1 MKRIFFLLSV
11 TFLFVFQSFLSFA
24 DEGMWIISLINKN
37 YNDMKK
43 QGLKLTAD
51 DIYNINHASL
61 KDAVVQFGRGCTGEI
76 VSNQG
81 LLLTN
86 YHCGFGQIQA
96 HSTPEIDFIA
106 DGYFAKNKGEELPNE
121 GLTVKFLV
129 RMDDVTGA
137 IFSVVNDQM
146 SYNEKQKAISTE
158 EEKLLAKATEGN
170 NYTAFVKS
178 FFTDNQ
184 YFLLVYK
191 IYRDV
196 RLVGAPP
203 QVIGQFGG
211 DTDNWMWPRHTAD
224 FSVFRVYADP
234 DGEPADYSPKNVPLK
249 PKHFLPVSLKGMH
262 KNDFAMI
269 IGYPGRTD
277 RYEPSFGVKQSLDVI
292 NPSIIKIRTLK
303 LAILKQHMDASRKA
317 AKKATDYSQIPKV
330 HIQYA
335 AKYAHTSNY
344 WKYFIGQN
352 KGIRRLHVVEKKQ
365 AFEKEFQNWVN
376 QNSQRKIKYG
386 TVLADL
392 EKTYAD
398 LENYYKLR
406 WYIRE
411 AGYRGPDGISF
422 AAKFK
427 KLENWYEKEDKVQDL
442 KSREPIVANLRNAG
456 KSYFKDFDLPTEIDL
471 FGQLMKLMN
480 DNILPEY
487 YPSIFKY
494 INRKY
499 KGDFMQYAQDAYK
512 ISIFRS
518 EAALNK
524 FLDKPSVEKLQ
535 KDPVYKTME
544 SLRGCLNKFKF
555 INKANLEKM
564 KELRS
569 LYMAGILEMEK
580 GKNLYPDANLTMR
593 LTYGTVQPYKPSDAV
608 DYNYFTTLKGVY
620 EKSFSDNPDY
630 EVPQKLLDLY
640 KAKDYGQYAENGVL
654 RTCFLTNND
663 ITGGNSG
670 SPVIN
675 GKGELVG
682 LAFDGDWEAMSGDIA
697 FEPELQRTIVV
708 DIRYVLFI
716 MDKYADAG
724 YLVDEMKLIVSAH

>member
-1 MKRIFFLLSV
+1 MKKSFFVISMIL
-11 TFLFVFQSFLSFA
+11 LFVFQSFLSFA

-43 QGLKLTAD
+43 QGLKLSAD

-96 HSTPEIDFIA
+96 HSTAENDFIA
-106 DGYFAKNKGEELPNE
+106 DGYFAKNQGEELPNE
-121 GLTVKFLV
+121 GLTVKFLI
-129 RMDDVTGA
+129 RIDDVTTA
-137 IFSVVNDQM
+137 IFSSLNDTM
-146 SYNEKQKAISTE
+146 SFNEKRKAIRKKAKELIS
-158 EEKLLAKATEGN
+158 KATEGN

-203 QVIGQFGG
+203 QTIGQFGG

-224 FSVFRVYADP
+224 FSVFRVYAGV

-249 PKHFLPVSLKGMH
+249 PKHALPVSLKGMH
-262 KNDFAMI
+262 KGDFAMI
-269 IGYPGRTD
+269 IGYPGSTD
-277 RYEPSFGVKQSLDVI
+277 RYETSFGVKQALDVI
-292 NPSIIKIRTLK
+292 NPSIVKIRTLK

-317 AKKATDYSQIPKV
+317 AKKATNYNNLPKV

-344 WKYFIGQN
+344 WKYFIGQS

-365 AFEKEFQNWVN
+365 AFEKKFNDWVN
-376 QNSQRKIKYG
+376 QNSGRKAKYG
-386 TVLADL
+386 TVLSDL

-427 KLENWYEKEDKVQDL
+427 KLNNWYEKQDKVQDI
-442 KSREPIVANLRNAG
+442 KSREPIVAELKEAG
-456 KSYFKDFDLPTEIDL
+456 KIYFKDFDLPTEIDL
-471 FGQLMKLMN
+471 FGQLLKMMN
-480 DNILPEY
+480 DDIFEEF
-487 YPSIFKY
+487 YPTIFKT

-499 KGDFMQYAQDAYK
+499 KGDFMEYAQDAYK

-518 EAALNK
+518 QAALNK
-524 FLDKPSVEKLQ
+524 FLDKPSLEKLQ

-544 SLRGCLNKFKF
+544 SLHGCLNKFGF
-555 INKANLEKM
+555 MNKANLNKM

-593 LTYGTVQPYKPSDAV
+593 LTYGTVQDYHPSDAI
-608 DYNYFTTLKGVY
+608 DYDYYTTLKGIY

-640 KAKDYGQYAENGVL
+640 KAKNYGQYAENGVL
-654 RTCFLTNND
+654 RTCFTTNND

-670 SPVIN
+670 SPTIN

-716 MDKYADAG
+716 MDKYAGAK
-724 YLVDEMKLIVSAH
+724 YLVDEMKVVK